1 VLFSGSTPAVSGGEM
16 KSIAVTPGEYL
27 VSHVVNGKPLVPLT
41 SASNMDQMVGQTPAL
56 AWSTVSVS
64 DIDASLKDKRVKE
77 GKERRFIW
85 RIVVNAEG
93 WRSSRRSGGATSN
106 ALSSLTRAAVHPG
119 HRPQP
124 AHTGLGSDL
133 TVGQAAPVSSIT
145 THLTDPGGMVGR
157 VGLVG

>member
-77 GKERRFIW
+77 GKERRFI
-85 RIVVNAEG
+85 
-93 WRSSRRSGGATSN
+93 
-106 ALSSLTRAAVHPG
+106 
-119 HRPQP
+119 
-124 AHTGLGSDL
+124 
-133 TVGQAAPVSSIT
+133 
-145 THLTDPGGMVGR
+145 
-157 VGLVG
+157 